1 MDRLTKK
8 LKKGGYSANR
18 NSEEK
23 LQERLDQFLGVHQY
37 WLEQVQEMEQGIG
50 QASEM
55 GPEGDLSL
63 MMLKTAYNA
72 KQAIVEGKSFHDTNS
87 AVFFKMKSEEKMF
100 NFFFSPFGFRFVRWL
115 LRHPGLCKWAFDAK
129 MKRETFCVKQ

>member
-18 NSEEK
+18 NSDEA

-55 GPEGDLSL
+55 GQEADLSL

-72 KQAIVEGKSFHDTNS
+72 VVRIGR
-87 AVFFKMKSEEKMF
+87 
-100 NFFFSPFGFRFVRWL
+100 RFASILAGRASIL
-115 LRHPGLCKWAFDAK
+115 GGLILIGIGLEIFI
-129 MKRETFCVKQ
+129 RGL